1 MTINS
6 LESSLQSESRLQQ
19 EANANMASQLF
30 QTDSFTEDLNCSV
43 CLDFF
48 TEPVSLDCGHTFCR
62 RCITLYWE
70 ESNKKSCPECREEF
84 EEKNFSTNWALAN
97 LAQKTRTLNAK
108 PKATGNQ
115 HLCEEHQEE
124 LKLFCETDQKL
135 VCLVCRDAREHK
147 SHSFMPV
154 KEAVEFYKDR
164 VKTSFDSLTAKKVA
178 ALSVRLAQIQRISGV
193 KEQSRSLQSLVSADF
208 TKIYQSLREKEQSLN
223 REVREQEQ
231 RILDAMEGN
240 VAVIDK
246 YLSSVQRELSKLQK
260 QMGEHD
266 GVTFLKAETC
276 RERRFISREETLPLV
291 DTALSIDKVGGPFQ
305 YKLWREMADVIKPAP
320 VSLTLDPNTAHPYLV
335 LSEDLTSV
343 RLGDQGKEVPDTP
356 GRFDRR
362 SSVLASEGFSAGKHY
377 WEVEVGTKTWWEL
390 GVAEESAE
398 RKGHITLQPDMGY
411 CIMCLVY
418 GNSYVALTSPRTPL
432 AIKVK
437 PCNIGVYLDHEGGQV
452 SFYNADNMTL
462 LYTFNQTF
470 KGRVFPFF
478 NPGLNKDGKNSAPL
492 IICGVRYY

>member
-1 MTINS
+1 M
-6 LESSLQSESRLQQ
+6 
-19 EANANMASQLF
+19 
-30 QTDSFTEDLNCSV
+30 
-43 CLDFF
+43 
-48 TEPVSLDCGHTFCR
+48 
-62 RCITLYWE
+62 
-70 ESNKKSCPECREEF
+70 
-84 EEKNFSTNWALAN
+84 
-97 LAQKTRTLNAK
+97 
-108 PKATGNQ
+108 
-115 HLCEEHQEE
+115 
-124 LKLFCETDQKL
+124 
-135 VCLVCRDAREHK
+135 
-147 SHSFMPV
+147 
-154 KEAVEFYKDR
+154 
-164 VKTSFDSLTAKKVA
+164 
-178 ALSVRLAQIQRISGV
+178 
-193 KEQSRSLQSLVSADF
+193 
-208 TKIYQSLREKEQSLN
+208 N

-240 VAVIDK
+240 VSVIDK
-246 YLSSVQRELSKLQK
+246 YLSSVRRELSKLQK
-260 QMGEHD
+260 QMGEND

-276 RERRFISREETLPLV
+276 QERRFISREETLSLV

-320 VSLTLDPNTAHPYLV
+320 VSLTLDPNTAHPYLI

-343 RLGDQGKEVPDTP
+343 TLGDQGKDVPDTP
-356 GRFDRR
+356 ERFDRR

-390 GVAEESAE
+390 GVAEEAAE

-432 AIKVK
+432 VIKVNPSK
-437 PCNIGVYLDHEGGQV
+437 IGVYLDHEGGQV

-462 LYTFNQTF
+462 LYTFNQSF

-492 IICGVRYY
+492 IICGVRY